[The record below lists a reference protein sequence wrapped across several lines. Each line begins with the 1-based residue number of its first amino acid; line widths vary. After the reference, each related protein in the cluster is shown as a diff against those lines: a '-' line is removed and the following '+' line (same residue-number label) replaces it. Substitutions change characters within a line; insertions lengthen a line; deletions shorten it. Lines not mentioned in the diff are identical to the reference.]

1 MSNDALSEEFY
12 QAREAELATRVRE
25 KRFEHSKGVAK
36 TAVKLAKA
44 YGVDV
49 NKARLAGILH
59 DWDKAYDDPSILARV
74 DELGIEIDPEL
85 REMPRLLHGYTAA
98 AALKRDYPE
107 IPDDVLHAVHNHTIA
122 DENMTDL
129 DMIVYIA
136 DALEPHRQGKR
147 TEELR
152 ESIGEVPL
160 RELFLNTYA
169 HLFSGMLKRRKR
181 LYSRTVSIWNAYMEE
196 EGNYAPGPGADP
208 FPQAI

>member
-1 MSNDALSEEFY
+1 MSNETLSEEFY
-12 QAREAELATRVRE
+12 RAREEELATRVGK
-25 KRFEHSKGVAK
+25 KRFEHSKGVAE
-36 TAVKLAKA
+36 TAVELAKA
-44 YGVDV
+44 YGVDTD
-49 NKARLAGILH
+49 KARLAGILH

-74 DELGIEIDPEL
+74 DELSVPIDPEL

-98 AALKRDYPE
+98 AALGREYPA
-107 IPDDVLHAVHNHTIA
+107 IPDDVLQAVHNHTIA
-122 DENMTDL
+122 DESMTDL
-129 DMIVYIA
+129 DMVVYIA
-136 DALEPHRQGKR
+136 DAIEPHREGAR

-152 ESIGEVPL
+152 TSVGKVSL

-169 HLFSGMLKRRKR
+169 HLFASMLKRRKR

>member
-1 MSNDALSEEFY
+1 MSNEALSEEFY
-12 QAREAELATRVRE
+12 RAREEELSTRVGA

-44 YGVDV
+44 YGVDE

-74 DELGIEIDPEL
+74 DELGISIDPEL

-98 AALKRDYPE
+98 AALERDYPE
-107 IPDDVLHAVHNHTIA
+107 IPSDVLQAVHNHTIA
-122 DENMTDL
+122 DESMADL

-136 DALEPHRQGKR
+136 DAIEPHREGKR
-147 TEELR
+147 TDELR
-152 ESIGEVPL
+152 ASIGEVPL

-169 HLFSGMLKRRKR
+169 HLFASMLKRRKR
-181 LYSRTVSIWNAYMEE
+181 LYSRTVDIWNAYMDT

-208 FPQAI
+208 FPQAY